1 MNVKGQPT
9 EKEKLFANHIS
20 DEGRTQNY
28 KNNLA
33 QKEQKHQVTQCKR
46 GQRHSRMVV
55 TRSWGEGER
64 KNCFLIGVKFQ
75 IYKMTK
81 FRRSVSQQCE

>member
-1 MNVKGQPT
+1 MNVKRQPT

-33 QKEQKHQVTQCKR
+33 QKEQKHQVTNVNVGR
-46 GQRHSRMVV
+46 GAAEWWLPGAGAR
-55 TRSWGEGER
+55 GKER
-64 KNCFLIGVKFQ
+64 IVF
-75 IYKMTK
+75 
-81 FRRSVSQQCE
+81 